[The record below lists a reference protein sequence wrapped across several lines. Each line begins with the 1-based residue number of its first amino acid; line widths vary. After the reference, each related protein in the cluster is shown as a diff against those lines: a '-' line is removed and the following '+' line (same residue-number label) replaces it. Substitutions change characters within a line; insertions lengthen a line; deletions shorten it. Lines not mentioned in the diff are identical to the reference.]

1 MNHLACKRSDADLVK
16 MDMPIESTS
25 LSASASSNPT
35 VVREDFVLKVV
46 VFSEIELGMVLS
58 KGKKGEAMVASVVRR
73 SPAARAGVKS
83 KDVIVGCNAVRT
95 SDFNQILWLLRHVE
109 RPMHLLLITCP

>member
-25 LSASASSNPT
+25 LSTSSNPT
-35 VVREDFVLKVV
+35 VVREDLVFKVV
-46 VFSEIELGMVLS
+46 VFSEVELGMVLS

-73 SPAARAGVKS
+73 SPAARAGIKS
-83 KDVIVGCNAVRT
+83 SDVIVGCNAVRT
-95 SDFNQILWLLRHVE
+95 SDFNHILWLLRHVE
-109 RPMHLLLITCP
+109 RQVSQ